1 VEQKMD
7 KRWVFT
13 ELVNG
18 KDDTYGFLAYS
29 LYKHDKN
36 EYAETLRDT
45 GDYNEKQISA
55 ELRTFHNQ
63 TVNTPGRINA
73 YKEKAEL
80 MLSQIADGLEN
91 EIRLEF
97 EAQLA
102 GANQQDAEIKRLES
116 EILAM
121 KASREGEI
129 RKAGEDAILN
139 FHRMIDF
146 TQAKKRGRISRSLGW
161 YWNGFAGIFATIT
174 FAVVVYGICTWA
186 LPQASRDEIVNGAFK
201 NLQGTLFQ
209 QPNIQL
215 KNDDA
220 PQAKK
225 LVE

>member
-1 VEQKMD
+1 ME

-36 EYAETLRDT
+36 EYAETLRDS
-45 GDYNEKQISA
+45 GDYSEDQISA
-55 ELRTFHNQ
+55 ELRTFHDQ
-63 TVNTPGRINA
+63 TVNSSGRINA

-80 MLSQIADGLEN
+80 MLSQIADGLES
-91 EIRLEF
+91 EIRLDY

-102 GANQQDAEIKRLES
+102 GANQQNEEIERLKS
-116 EILAM
+116 ELQST
-121 KASREGEI
+121 KASRESEI
-129 RKAGEDAILN
+129 RDAVEEAILN
-139 FHRMIDF
+139 FHRMVEI
-146 TQAKKRGRISRSLGW
+146 TQTRKKGKVVRSLGW

-201 NLQGTLFQ
+201 NLQGTMFQ
-209 QPNIQL
+209 QPSVQL
-215 KNDDA
+215 NHAESELKPSA
-220 PQAKK
+220 FKSMP
-225 LVE
+225 